1 MDEQTLQALSKALT
15 HLVFRNG
22 IVENLH
28 AASANL
34 DDETMKQLNIDINN
48 RIYTVL
54 DIWFNGTEE
63 EVERLERILNF
74 LARYYGNSWNQAEWI
89 DLLMREENGKWSNS
103 TTFSMLVKVFR
114 NEHFIEQQNICSCFC
129 GMNVVE

>member
-28 AASANL
+28 ASCANL
-34 DDETMKQLNIDINN
+34 DDEVMKQLNIDINN

-63 EVERLERILNF
+63 EVERLEHILNF
-74 LARYYGNSWNQAEWI
+74 LAKYYGQSWYQAE
-89 DLLMREENGKWSNS
+89 
-103 TTFSMLVKVFR
+103 
-114 NEHFIEQQNICSCFC
+114 
-129 GMNVVE
+129 

>member
-1 MDEQTLQALSKALT
+1 MDERTLQALSKALT

-28 AASANL
+28 ASGANL

-74 LARYYGNSWNQAEWI
+74 LARYYGNSWDQAEWI
-89 DLLMREENGKWSNS
+89 DLLM
-103 TTFSMLVKVFR
+103 
-114 NEHFIEQQNICSCFC
+114 
-129 GMNVVE
+129 

>member
-1 MDEQTLQALSKALT
+1 MDERTLQALSKALT

-28 AASANL
+28 AAGANL
-34 DDETMKQLNIDINN
+34 DDETMKQLNMDINN

-63 EVERLERILNF
+63 EMERLERILNF
-74 LARYYGNSWNQAEWI
+74 LAKYYGNSWNQAEWI
-89 DLLMREENGKWSNS
+89 DLLM
-103 TTFSMLVKVFR
+103 
-114 NEHFIEQQNICSCFC
+114 
-129 GMNVVE
+129 

>member
-22 IVENLH
+22 TVENLH
-28 AASANL
+28 TAGACL

-54 DIWFNGTEE
+54 DIWINGTEE
-63 EVERLERILNF
+63 EVEQLEWMLNF
-74 LARYYGNSWNQAEWI
+74 LAKYFGQSWYPAEWI
-89 DLLMREENGKWSNS
+89 DLLM
-103 TTFSMLVKVFR
+103 
-114 NEHFIEQQNICSCFC
+114 
-129 GMNVVE
+129 